1 MRLDK
6 TAAVLAVA
14 AVALVACTSAG
25 ETGNPTP
32 ATTATGSSQTTSSAP
47 VSARPKELKLDGL
60 DACKAL
66 TADNQKQLGTSVVRS
81 RTGELVEGAT
91 GVACSYLTGPG
102 IQPAFSYNI
111 ELVTNKGID
120 YWKGQGNLDVAPTKV
135 AGFPAKQVT
144 FKGGTSVECSVAVDV
159 ADNQQMFM
167 QFLPI
172 GRDVSGDQMCQ
183 NAAKGAE
190 LALATLPTLK

>member
-1 MRLDK
+1 MRLGK
-6 TAAVLAVA
+6 AAALIGVA
-14 AVALVACTSAG
+14 AVALVACTTNG
-25 ETGNPTP
+25 ETGNPTA
-32 ATTATGSSQTTSSAP
+32 ATTTSGSAKTTTPAP
-47 VSARPKELKLDGL
+47 ASERPKEIKLNGL

-66 TADNQKQLGTSVVRS
+66 TAENQKQLGTTVVRS

-120 YWKGQGNLDVAPTKV
+120 YWKGQGNLDVSPTKV

-144 FKGGTSVECSVAVDV
+144 FKGGTSVECSVSVDV
-159 ADNQQMFM
+159 ADDQQLFM

-172 GRDVSGDQMCQ
+172 GREVSQDQMCQ